1 MTHAELE
8 KLLAAGGLPG
18 AYHHFDA
25 PPAAPF
31 LVYLDNGS
39 DPFFADNR
47 TYTEATGYRIELYG
61 PLDLE
66 PETAKIRAVLDAA
79 NIPYTVSHSY
89 VESEAL
95 FESIFE
101 IEV

>member
-1 MTHAELE
+1 MSHTELE
-8 KLLAAGGLPG
+8 KLLAAVGLPV

-25 PPAAPF
+25 PPTAPF
-31 LVYLDNGS
+31 LVYLDSGS
-39 DPFFADNR
+39 DPFYADNR
-47 TYTEATGYRIELYG
+47 TYTEAAGYRIELYG

-66 PETAKIRAVLDAA
+66 PEAAKVRAVLDAA
-79 NIPYTVSHSY
+79 DIPYTVSHSY

-95 FESIFE
+95 FEAIFE